1 MRGSEMQLYAEASV
15 PASADQERQA
25 EALNAAI
32 RDVLGQSLRPPDRVI
47 AALDGDLASL
57 RVVDLPVGV
66 VKKVAEVLPGELEAM
81 LPFDLDESVVDY
93 QIVDRDDTTLHVMAV
108 AAPRKHVAKRLKDL
122 AAAGVDP
129 LELGVGA
136 TVFEGLSELLPESM
150 QAETLLIIDIGANS
164 TDFCV
169 LDGGKCVF
177 ARTVSGGL
185 DLVEGGRREQLG
197 AALQRTL
204 AAYRAHREDK
214 PPSRIMLAG
223 EAAPLE
229 GARSW
234 ISERLGLECGVVP
247 LPSIEDSDEETL
259 PTYARAA
266 ALAAR
271 SASRGKR
278 LDLRKGEFASTA
290 AVGHIREQ
298 LHLIAICL
306 GAVLLAFG
314 VSLFARYRVASAEH
328 DALAAKLTEV
338 STSLLGTQ
346 TSSATQAR
354 ELLAQGHGTEDPLPR
369 FDAYDVLEA
378 ISQSIPAEVTHDTQ
392 NLLIEID
399 DQGERGRAEIRGTVS
414 SIADRD
420 RIVEEIEKHH
430 CFPETKKGATSTER
444 DDRKSYKLTVAVLCE
459 DASAEEEGKSRG
471 VQ

>member
-1 MRGSEMQLYAEASV
+1 MRGSEMQLYAEATV
-15 PASADQERQA
+15 PASAEPEQRA

-32 RDVLGQSLRPPDRVI
+32 RDVVGQSLRPPDRII

-57 RVVDLPVGV
+57 RVIDLPAGV
-66 VKKVAEVLPGELEAM
+66 VKKVAEVLPGELETI
-81 LPFDLDESVVDY
+81 LPFNIDESVIDY

-108 AAPRKHVAKRLKDL
+108 AAPRKHVAKRLSELD
-122 AAAGVDP
+122 AAGVDP

-136 TVFEGLSELLPESM
+136 TVFEGLAELLPEPL
-150 QAETLLIIDIGANS
+150 QGQTLLIIDIGASS

-169 LDGGKCVF
+169 LDNGKCVF

-204 AAYRAHREDK
+204 AGYRANREDK

-234 ISERLGLECGVVP
+234 LSEQLNLECGVVP
-247 LPSIEDSDEETL
+247 LPSVESADEDTL

-271 SASRGKR
+271 STSRGKR

-290 AVGHIREQ
+290 AVGHLREQ
-298 LHLIAICL
+298 MRLVAICFA
-306 GAVLLAFG
+306 AVLLAFG
-314 VSLFARYRVASAEH
+314 VSLYARYRVANAEH
-328 DALAAKLTEV
+328 EALADKLAEV
-338 STSLLGTQ
+338 SASLLGTE
-346 TSSATQAR
+346 TRSALQAR
-354 ELLAQGHGTEDPLPR
+354 ELLGQSHGADDPLPR

-378 ISQSIPAEVTHDTQ
+378 ISQSIPASVTHDTS

-399 DQGERGRAEIRGTVS
+399 DQGELGRAEIRGTVN

-420 RIVEEIEKHH
+420 RVVEEIEKHR
-430 CFPETKKGATSTER
+430 CFPETKKGATSTDR
-444 DDRKSYKLTVAVLCE
+444 DDRKSYKLTVAVLCDE
-459 DASAEEEGKSRG
+459 ARTEEEGQSSG